1 MLGEARQAGTF
12 AVLKIAILVF
22 NKLLAQPG
30 VNFGKAVKSLVAQ
43 RRVQAGVGGA
53 DSVFDA
59 GLVFR
64 LVRIRSK
71 SNG

>member
-30 VNFGKAVKSLVAQ
+30 VNFGKAVKNLVAQ
-43 RRVQAGVGGA
+43 RCVQASVGGA